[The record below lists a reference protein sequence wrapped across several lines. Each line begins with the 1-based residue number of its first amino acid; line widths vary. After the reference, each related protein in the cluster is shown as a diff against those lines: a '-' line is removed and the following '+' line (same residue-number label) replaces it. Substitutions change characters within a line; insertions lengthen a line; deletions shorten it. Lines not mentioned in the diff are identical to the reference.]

1 MVCLYACCLSGFMLD
16 AVARI
21 ALVKPDKARGIENM
35 VLQMAQRGQLTEK
48 VGIIHHK
55 ASNNARDTVEALMS
69 CARIRGLLQLT
80 DAVAAAQM
88 EAADLTA
95 PRSLFGSCAPEGS
108 DTLPP

>member
-69 CARIRGLLQLT
+69 LCTHTG
-80 DAVAAAQM
+80 AVAA
-88 EAADLTA
+88 DRCSGCCTN
-95 PRSLFGSCAPEGS
+95 GSSRPHCTPF
-108 DTLPP
+108 TLRQLCT